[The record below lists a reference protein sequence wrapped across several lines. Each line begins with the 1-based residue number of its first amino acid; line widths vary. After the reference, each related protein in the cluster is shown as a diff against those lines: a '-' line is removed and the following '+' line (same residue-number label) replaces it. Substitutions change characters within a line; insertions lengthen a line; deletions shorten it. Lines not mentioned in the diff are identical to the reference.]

1 MASLSRSFSSSS
13 TSIPV
18 FLAPAFARPA
28 AVTAAVAPTAIFS
41 RTYASKPKRNKA
53 HQVGQAAGGERNKQ
67 RGVSAI
73 RRTGPRTTQGL
84 WMHPLPVPVARD
96 HRGTDAQYAGSDD
109 HGLWGFFNSDKK
121 PMLAPDVES
130 SHGRSWAYSE
140 LAQKSYEDLHKLYWV
155 CVKEQNIVMTREKE
169 RKRLRA
175 GYGVAEH
182 EERVKTIRNTMYRI
196 RDVLADRQ
204 LSWEDA
210 RMLYGQG
217 TNVEDMLA
225 PPQQQETGDEM
236 AEFEDYDEPLQDVD
250 ASSVDGTGKKPFH
263 EPRL

>member
-1 MASLSRSFSSSS
+1 MTSLAKSFSPCS
-13 TSIPV
+13 TSVPV

-28 AVTAAVAPTAIFS
+28 APTAIFS

-53 HQVGQAAGGERNKQ
+53 HQIGQAAGGEKNKQ

-96 HRGTDAQYAGSDD
+96 HRGTDAQYAGSDN
-109 HGLWGFFNSDKK
+109 HGLWGFFNAEKK
-121 PMLAPDVES
+121 PMLPPDVES
-130 SHGRSWAYSE
+130 SHGRSWTYTE
-140 LAQKSYEDLHKLYWV
+140 LAQKSYDDLHKLYWV
-155 CVKEQNIVMTREKE
+155 CVKEQNVVMTREKE

-182 EERVKTIRNTMYRI
+182 EERVKTIRKTMYQI
-196 RDVLADRQ
+196 RNVLADRQ

-217 TNVEDMLA
+217 NMEDMLA
-225 PPQQQETGDEM
+225 PPDQKAGDEM
-236 AEFEDYDEPLQDVD
+236 ADFEDYGEPIQDVGG
-250 ASSVDGTGKKPFH
+250 SSVDGADKKPFH